1 MVVFSLSYFRVNLDI
16 HQLPPLCVQIA
27 VRSIQFRSQTQA
39 RWNKVNGIIPKAS
52 TKPLRTQEI
61 AETMTIIGTLYDNDL
76 KCTEPSIELIQCF
89 HYDVWASLNHPNPN
103 PQRERVECIHTCTWM
118 EASWHTISFQYMCVS
133 RWHWSDL
140 YACAWLQHARELNP
154 HAWLTHGC
162 MSPWIRFVLMS
173 QAASQSTT
181 LR

>member
-1 MVVFSLSYFRVNLDI
+1 
-16 HQLPPLCVQIA
+16 LCVQIA

-89 HYDVWASLNHPNPN
+89 HYDV
-103 PQRERVECIHTCTWM
+103 
-118 EASWHTISFQYMCVS
+118 
-133 RWHWSDL
+133 
-140 YACAWLQHARELNP
+140 
-154 HAWLTHGC
+154 
-162 MSPWIRFVLMS
+162 
-173 QAASQSTT
+173 
-181 LR
+181 